1 MRLFKIDGVNVTD
14 DGDCYVIAEIGHN
27 HMGSVE
33 ECKRLFKAAKDAGA
47 DCVKLQKRD
56 NRALFTKEMYDSPYN
71 SENAYAPT
79 YGTHREALE
88 FNKEQ
93 YKELQK
99 YAKELGITFF
109 ATAFDIPSAEF
120 LEDLDVPAYKIASG
134 DYTNT
139 PLLKLVAS
147 YGKPM
152 IISTGGA
159 RMEDVRRIYETVKPI
174 NPNFCILQCTSGY
187 PPKYEEL
194 NLRVIETYR
203 KEFPDVIIG
212 FSAHDNGIAM
222 SVAAY
227 SLGAR
232 VVEKHFTMSRANK
245 GTDHAFS
252 LEPAGLT
259 KQVRDLRRLKIAMGD
274 GVKAR
279 YPSEEAPLFKMMKK
293 IVAAKDLPAGTVLSL
308 DNVNFKSPNDG
319 LPPYKIYDLVGKKL
333 KAAVAEDGNIDLDN
347 LI

>member
-1 MRLFKIDGVNVTD
+1 MRKFTIDGVTLD
-14 DGDCYVIAEIGHN
+14 DSSDCYVIAEIGHN

-33 ECKRLFKAAKDAGA
+33 ECKRLFKAAKEAGA

-99 YAKELGITFF
+99 YAKDLDITFF

-259 KQVRDLRRLKIAMGD
+259 KQVRDLRRLRIAMGD

-319 LPPYKIYDLVGKKL
+319 LPPYRIYDLVGKKL
-333 KAAVAEDGNIDLDN
+333 KTAVPEDGNIDLDN